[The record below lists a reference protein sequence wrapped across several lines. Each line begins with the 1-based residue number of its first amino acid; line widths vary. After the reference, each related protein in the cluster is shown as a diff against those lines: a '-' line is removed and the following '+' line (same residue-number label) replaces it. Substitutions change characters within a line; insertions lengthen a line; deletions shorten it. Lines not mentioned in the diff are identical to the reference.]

1 MRISK
6 QEPEPQHGNGSVEE
20 CLELRD
26 ANQPRQLVCSCFF
39 FVLAAVAVGSETVAV
54 ADGRGE
60 HGAHPN

>member
-20 CLELRD
+20 CLELRE
-26 ANQPRQLVCSCFF
+26 ANQPRQFVCSCFF
-39 FVLAAVAVGSETVAV
+39 LAAVAVGSETVAV